1 MEHFHNS
8 GSWKLQNFY
17 LVPHFTFGKVDP
29 NFRRQ
34 SEEGVDLP
42 QKVDIFKNYEE
53 LIGKVI
59 LGIIVVP
66 AGKKEFV
73 DGNICDQKLV

>member
-8 GSWKLQNFY
+8 GLWKLQNFY

-42 QKVDIFKNYEE
+42 KKVDIGKNYEFIDK
-53 LIGKVI
+53 LIKIYLFASLSEKHG
-59 LGIIVVP
+59 
-66 AGKKEFV
+66 
-73 DGNICDQKLV
+73 

>member
-1 MEHFHNS
+1 MEQFHNS
-8 GSWKLQNFY
+8 GLWKLQNFY

-59 LGIIVVP
+59 KMYLFTSLSEKHG
-66 AGKKEFV
+66 
-73 DGNICDQKLV
+73 

>member
-8 GSWKLQNFY
+8 GLWKLQNFY

-34 SEEGVDLP
+34 SGEGVDLP
-42 QKVDIFKNYEE
+42 QKVDIGKNYE
-53 LIGKVI
+53 LIGKLI
-59 LGIIVVP
+59 KMYLFASLSEKHG
-66 AGKKEFV
+66 
-73 DGNICDQKLV
+73 

>member
-1 MEHFHNS
+1 MEQFHNA

-17 LVPHFTFGKVDP
+17 LVPQFTFGKVDP

-42 QKVDIFKNYEE
+42 QKVDIGKNYD
-53 LIGKVI
+53 L
-59 LGIIVVP
+59 
-66 AGKKEFV
+66 
-73 DGNICDQKLV
+73 

>member
-1 MEHFHNS
+1 MEQFHNS
-8 GSWKLQNFY
+8 GLWKLQNFY

-42 QKVDIFKNYEE
+42 EKVDIGKNYEF
-53 LIGKVI
+53 IGKLI
-59 LGIIVVP
+59 KMYLF
-66 AGKKEFV
+66 ASLSEKHS
-73 DGNICDQKLV
+73 